1 MASAQAIAA
10 GGAGSGMIEPM
21 EPLVWTADLPELRS
35 PIMVAAFDG
44 LFDLGGAA
52 TGAVEA
58 LRRHRTLPLG
68 HIDPENF
75 FDFSERRPTVR
86 FDDDGNRVIVW
97 PTTRIDALLTD
108 DAERDLVLLEGVE
121 PHLMWRTFSEAVVAA
136 AKRLD
141 VAMVVTLGAMPD
153 DTPHTRP
160 PPVKCSTSDAELAET
175 LMLEG
180 PTYSGPTGVI
190 GVILHQLHSFGIPA
204 VSLRAGVPHYVAGS
218 PNPMASRALLER
230 FERVTGLATP
240 WAELDEP
247 ARAWEAQ
254 VDEALTADSE
264 AAGYVRRLEKRY
276 DDRVEVVDADH
287 LAAEFERFLRR
298 HDNT

>member
-1 MASAQAIAA
+1 
-10 GGAGSGMIEPM
+10 
-21 EPLVWTADLPELRS
+21 
-35 PIMVAAFDG
+35 MVAAFEG

-58 LRRHRTLPLG
+58 LRRHRTRPRGHTLPLG
-68 HIDPENF
+68 HIDPESF
-75 FDFSERRPTVR
+75 FDFSERRPTVH

-97 PTTRIDALLTD
+97 PTNRIDALLNE
-108 DAERDLVLLEGVE
+108 DADRDLVLLEGVE
-121 PHLMWRTFSEAVVAA
+121 PHLRWRTFSEAVVETAR
-136 AKRLD
+136 RLG

-160 PPVKCSTSDAELAET
+160 PPVKCSTSDAELAEA

-190 GVILHQLHSFGIPA
+190 GVILHQLHSHGIPA

-230 FERVTGLATP
+230 FERVTGLTTP
-240 WAELDEP
+240 WAELDKP
-247 ARAWEAQ
+247 SRDWEAR
-254 VDEALTADSE
+254 VNEALAEDSDV
-264 AAGYVRRLEKRY
+264 AGYVRRLERRY
-276 DDRVEVVDADH
+276 DERVGDFDADH

-298 HDNT
+298 HDTT